1 MPAQSRHDF
10 SSNLLQMIRCPVTKS
25 DLSVAS
31 EQLVSDLNEQISSR
45 KLFNQLGQV
54 VEVPIEGGFV
64 NQDQS
69 LLLPVRG
76 GIVILIAD
84 QAIPLNKSND

>member
-1 MPAQSRHDF
+1 MPEDTNAEF
-10 SSNLLQMIRCPVTKS
+10 SSSLIQMIRCPVTKS
-25 DLSVAS
+25 DLSVAR
-31 EQLVSDLNEQISSR
+31 EQVVLDLNNQIENR
-45 KLFNQLGQV
+45 KLLNRLGQV
-54 VEVPIEGGFV
+54 VEVPIDSGFV

-84 QAIPLNKSND
+84 QAIPLSESSV